1 MAAMEP
7 TTLTSLSG
15 SLMSLFGLLVS
26 LFAVHLGN
34 WLAKLQGIRT
44 KWDINDGS
52 DDKEVA
58 VRRECR
64 YAMAEA
70 YTWQPFVMTPIILCF
85 GAAVVYF
92 FNDVR
97 TTSGV
102 TFPGIFIW
110 VYNSFFVIVLVLQA
124 FLLVNGWRL
133 GESLKQDIE
142 TQFPRART
150 SGR

>member
-1 MAAMEP
+1 MEP

-34 WLAKLQGIRT
+34 WLAKLQGLRT

-52 DDKEVA
+52 DEKEVA

-64 YAMAEA
+64 YAMAET
-70 YTWQPFVMTPIILCF
+70 YTWQPFVMTAIILCF

-97 TTSGV
+97 NASGV
-102 TFPGIFIW
+102 AFPRIFVW
-110 VYNSFFVIVLVLQA
+110 VYNSFFIIVLLLQI
-124 FLLVNGWRL
+124 FLLFNGWRV
-133 GESLKQDIE
+133 GESLKTDIE
-142 TQFPRART
+142 IQFPKPKT
-150 SGR
+150 